1 MPYEEEDTCVSY
13 EEEDTCTCAVYPHHC
28 DTERQRR
35 RVGEGEGCRG
45 GGDKKVV
52 NIMKETY

>member
-1 MPYEEEDTCVSY
+1 MSY